1 VRSNKRSPEFQSLR
15 KRERRKNVFLRE
27 VKKRMASTSKTP
39 STESLKND
47 EEEDIP
53 SEERSLT
60 DLKFK
65 IKPFNKKVKKS
76 KLQIFYQ

>member
-1 VRSNKRSPEFQSLR
+1 
-15 KRERRKNVFLRE
+15 
-27 VKKRMASTSKTP
+27 MASTSKTP

-47 EEEDIP
+47 EEEEIP

>member
-1 VRSNKRSPEFQSLR
+1 
-15 KRERRKNVFLRE
+15 
-27 VKKRMASTSKTP
+27 MASTSKTP
-39 STESLKND
+39 SRESLKND
-47 EEEDIP
+47 EEEEIP

-76 KLQIFYQ
+76 KLQLFDQSKFLILLYNSKHF

>member
-1 VRSNKRSPEFQSLR
+1 MLR

-47 EEEDIP
+47 EEEEIP